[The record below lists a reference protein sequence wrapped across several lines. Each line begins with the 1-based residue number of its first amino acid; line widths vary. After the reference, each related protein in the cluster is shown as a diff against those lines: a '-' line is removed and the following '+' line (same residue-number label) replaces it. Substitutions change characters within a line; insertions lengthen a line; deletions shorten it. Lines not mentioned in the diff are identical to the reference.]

1 MKDKIIMI
9 ILFILFTICITCGI
23 YGLILN
29 IKFKSGNPN
38 NPNIPGTSI
47 QNNITYKYYLESEE
61 VNEIPK
67 NTITSTKPDDI
78 EKEKDYI
85 FKKYTC
91 TNGISGMFNNEKWE
105 FVIENNNDNTKG
117 TCDLYFVKSKY
128 NVTFTLKNAIED
140 ENNLK
145 IIDRETDGIF
155 KFIPNDGYIYK
166 STTCTNNKEPIWNDK
181 DKSLTINAIM
191 SDTNCEVEFERKQ
204 LKINVI
210 VKNGNGNTT
219 ETVFY
224 GDGKTIIISPKD
236 GYQNAKVSCTN
247 KQTATFDNNTI
258 IIDKLTNDTTCTVTY
273 QAIPKVNYKIS
284 ISNPKEFPEIT
295 LISDSEQAF
304 ETGKEGKVI
313 LRATDGSTPTLNC
326 GDNIPT
332 SKILDSDGT
341 TKTIEFSFYNMSN
354 NVTCQIIK

>member
-29 IKFKSGNPN
+29 LRYKSGTPN
-38 NPNIPGTSI
+38 LPGI
-47 QNNITYKYYLESEE
+47 VVQNNITYKYFLENEE
-61 VNEIPK
+61 VKEIPTNK
-67 NTITSTKPDDI
+67 IISTNPDDF
-78 EKEKDYI
+78 EKNKDYI

-91 TNGISGMFNNEKWE
+91 SDGISGNFNNEKWE
-105 FVIENNNDNTKG
+105 FVIENNNDNKKG
-117 TCDLYFVKSKY
+117 TCELYFVKSKY

-140 ENNLK
+140 ETNLK
-145 IIDRETDGIF
+145 VIDRETDGIF
-155 KFIPNDGYIYK
+155 KFVPNDGYIYK
-166 STTCTNNKEPIWNDK
+166 STTCSNNKEPIWNEK

-204 LKINVI
+204 LKVNVI
-210 VKNGNGNTT
+210 VKNGSGNTT
-219 ETVFY
+219 ETVFH
-224 GDGKTIIISPKD
+224 GDGKTIIVSPKD

-247 KQTATFDNNTI
+247 KQVATFDNNTI

-273 QAIPKVNYKIS
+273 QQIPKVNYKIS
-284 ISNPKEFPEIT
+284 ISNPNEFPNIT
-295 LISDSEQAF
+295 LISDAEQAF
-304 ETGKEGKVI
+304 ETGKEGTVI
-313 LRATDGSTPTLNC
+313 LRATDGSNPTLSC

-332 SKILDSDGT
+332 SKELDSDGT

-354 NVTCQIIK
+354 NVTCKIVK

>member
-29 IKFKSGNPN
+29 LKGNPN
-38 NPNIPGTSI
+38 NPKNPNGPGNQTKD
-47 QNNITYKYYLESEE
+47 NITYKYFLENEE
-61 VNEIPK
+61 VSEIPK
-67 NTITSTKPDDI
+67 NIITSTHPDDI
-78 EKEKDYI
+78 EKNKDYI

-91 TNGISGMFNNEKWE
+91 TDGVSGTFNNDKWE
-105 FVIENNNDNTKG
+105 FVIENNNNNKA
-117 TCDLYFVKSKY
+117 TCELYFVKSRY

-140 ENNLK
+140 ETNLK
-145 IIDRETDGIF
+145 VIERETDGIF

-166 STTCTNNKEPIWNDK
+166 TTTCSNNKEPIWNDK
-181 DKSLTINAIM
+181 DNSLTINAVM

-219 ETVFY
+219 ETVFH
-224 GDGKTIIISPKD
+224 GDSKTIIVAPKD
-236 GYQNAKVSCTN
+236 GYQDAKVACTN
-247 KQTATFDNNTI
+247 KQIATFDNNTI
-258 IIDKLTNDTTCTVTY
+258 IIDKLTSDTTCTVTY
-273 QAIPKVNYKIS
+273 QQIPKVNFKIT
-284 ISNPKEFPEIT
+284 ISNPTEFPGIT
-295 LISDSEQAF
+295 LITDVDQAF

-313 LRATDGSTPTLNC
+313 LRATDGSTPSLNC
-326 GDNIPT
+326 GDNLPT
-332 SKILDSDGT
+332 SKVLESDDT

-354 NVTCQIIK
+354 NVTCQIVK